1 MARIVKKFGG
11 TSVADLECMRRAARR
26 IKAAVESGDQV
37 VAVVSA
43 MGSETDRLVALARQ
57 AGGRSGNPERDNVL
71 AAGEQVSAG
80 LLTLVLQQS
89 GLAAR
94 SWLGW
99 QIPLRTDGNSGSAR
113 IVDIEAAGLEQSL
126 ARGEVPVIAGF
137 QGLGPDGRLTTIG
150 RGGTD
155 TTAVAVAAAL
165 GADRCDIYT
174 DVEGVFTAD
183 PRIVAGARKL
193 DRIAYDEMLEM
204 AALGARVMQTRS
216 VELAKKYR
224 IPVRVLSSFTDTQGT
239 MLVDEDELVEQRIV
253 SGITC
258 STDEAQITLVHLA
271 DQPGTAARIFGPL
284 ADAGI
289 NVDMIVQTVSEN
301 GTATDMTF
309 TVIEDDLEQALESL
323 TAAHPDIGYSDIDS
337 DSEVAKLSIV
347 GLGMRSHTGIAQTMF
362 AALAEKG
369 INIKVISTSE
379 IKVSVLIAAEYAE
392 LAVRALH
399 AAYGLDDH
407 AD

>member
-26 IKAAVESGDQV
+26 IGAAVERGDQV

-57 AGGRSGNPERDNVL
+57 TGGRSGNPERDNVL

-80 LLTLVLQQS
+80 LLTLVLQQN

-113 IVDIEAAGLEQSL
+113 IVDIEATGLERSL

-137 QGLGPDGRLTTIG
+137 QGLGPDSRLTTIG

-271 DQPGTAARIFGPL
+271 DRPGTAARIFGPL

-309 TVIEDDLEQALESL
+309 TVVEDDLEQALESL

-337 DSEVAKLSIV
+337 DSDVAKLSIV

>member
-26 IKAAVESGDQV
+26 IGAAVERGDQV

-57 AGGRSGNPERDNVL
+57 SGGRSGNPERDNVL

-113 IVDIEAAGLEQSL
+113 IVDIEATGLERSL

-137 QGLGPDGRLTTIG
+137 QGLGPDSRLTTIG

-193 DRIAYDEMLEM
+193 DRIGYDEMLEM

-271 DQPGTAARIFGPL
+271 DRPGTAARIFGPL

-309 TVIEDDLEQALESL
+309 TVVEDDLEQALESL

-337 DSEVAKLSIV
+337 DSDVAKLSIV